1 MFDFVF
7 LLNLKLKKYWKQK
20 IPSICLQCRRSQ
32 FDSWVGK
39 ISWRRDRLPTPVFL
53 GFAGGS
59 VGKET
64 FCNAGDLCLAPGLG
78 GSPGEGSGHP
88 PQYSC
93 LENSMDRAAW
103 QVIVPGITKSQ
114 TQLGDFQLK
123 KKNEYGN
130 QNGFYFNKCIHTT
143 SMHMCVAEKKSNP
156 KPLEDN

>member
-1 MFDFVF
+1 MSIDRKNIAIMFDFVF

-32 FDSWVGK
+32 FDSWVGT

-53 GFAGGS
+53 GFASGS
-59 VGKET
+59 VGKES
-64 FCNAGDLCLAPGLG
+64 FCNAGDLGLVPGLG

-103 QVIVPGITKSQ
+103 QAIVPGITESQ
-114 TQLGDFQLK
+114 TRLGDFQLK
-123 KKNEYGN
+123 KK
-130 QNGFYFNKCIHTT
+130 KW
-143 SMHMCVAEKKSNP
+143 AWKSEW
-156 KPLEDN
+156 LLL